1 LDYEAL
7 NQPDKSKIYAN
18 L

>member
-1 LDYEAL
+1 MKPI

>member
-1 LDYEAL
+1 MKTI